1 MATTTTRR
9 VEVWADQ
16 YSDVAAF
23 AEEGDALNET
33 FRRKGLCRM
42 GTVEIEAVAPTWGT
56 EQEVRQEVRRRV
68 ERAMAAAM
76 TPGRTRIIST
86 RGEGGVKIVIPN
98 ATRNPLL
105 YDAVEVDVRGDY
117 LSLSVRSHGYTEEGA
132 ETSDAAVE
140 LWGDSAKDVAREV
153 IAAMQKLLGETR

>member
-68 ERAMAAAM
+68 ERALAARM
-76 TPGRTRIIST
+76 SRGRTRIITT
-86 RGEGGVKIVIPN
+86 RDDLANWIDGMTDGWDRRTDADVEAMAETVRAMDHPRWGGDWSEFLEGLDLLALLPDDGEG
-98 ATRNPLL
+98 
-105 YDAVEVDVRGDY
+105 E
-117 LSLSVRSHGYTEEGA
+117 
-132 ETSDAAVE
+132 
-140 LWGDSAKDVAREV
+140 
-153 IAAMQKLLGETR
+153 